1 MTSYQMAHLSP
12 LLEILISELSR
23 LPGIGRKSA
32 QRLAYYFLKQSKSRV
47 EKLAKV
53 LLEVKDK
60 VGECEICFNFTEISP
75 CSICQSERRDR
86 TVLCVVEEPSDL
98 YAIDGSGEYNG
109 LFHVLGGVISPM
121 DGIGPEDLHIK
132 ELYKRLK
139 NVKEVIIATNP
150 SIEGETTTLYL
161 QKELKKSKVKITRIA
176 RGIPMGSAL
185 EHTDQ
190 VTLIRALEGRVELKE
205 EVSE

>member
-1 MTSYQMAHLSP
+1 MAHSSP
-12 LLEILISELSR
+12 LVEILISELSR

-32 QRLAYYFLKQSKSRV
+32 QRLSYYFLKQSKSSVR
-47 EKLAKV
+47 KLAKA

-60 VGECEICFNFTEISP
+60 VGECEKCFNFTEASP

-86 TVLCVVEEPSDL
+86 TVLCVVEEPSDVF
-98 YAIDGSGEYNG
+98 AIDGSGEYNG

-121 DGIGPEDLHIK
+121 DGVGPEDLHIK
-132 ELYKRLK
+132 ELYKRLE

-161 QKELKKSKVKITRIA
+161 RKELKKSKVKVTRIA
-176 RGIPMGSAL
+176 RGIPVGGDL
-185 EHTDQ
+185 EFADDA
-190 VTLIRALEGRVELKE
+190 TLTRALEGREIL
-205 EVSE
+205 